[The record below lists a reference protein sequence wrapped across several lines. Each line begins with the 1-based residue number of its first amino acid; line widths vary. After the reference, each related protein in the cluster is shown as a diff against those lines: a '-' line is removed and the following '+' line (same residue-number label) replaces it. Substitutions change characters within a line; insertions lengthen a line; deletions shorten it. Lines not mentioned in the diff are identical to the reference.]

1 MADDDGADT
10 KHMTGFKR
18 LLKNLTRK
26 GYSVRRTNG
35 GHYAVTHPNLKG
47 VQVFCAST
55 PSDHR
60 AYKNLRATVRRKLP
74 TPQLRTRK
82 TK

>member
-1 MADDDGADT
+1 MRD
-10 KHMTGFKR
+10 R
-18 LLKNLTRK
+18 RIERWLNNLDAK
-26 GYSVRRTNG
+26 GYIIGKTKG
-35 GHYAVTHPNLKG
+35 GHWSVEHPNLKG